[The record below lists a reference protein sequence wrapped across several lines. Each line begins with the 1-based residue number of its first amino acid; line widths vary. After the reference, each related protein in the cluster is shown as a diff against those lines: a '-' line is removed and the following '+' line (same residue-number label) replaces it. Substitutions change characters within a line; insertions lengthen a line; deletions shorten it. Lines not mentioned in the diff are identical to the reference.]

1 MATFVFIMKHRLLHL
16 RVFLLWLVL
25 YIPAAAGAQTFK
37 QWSTLGEQALNDGQ
51 YLDAALYFGEAY
63 TLDSTSFE
71 TTIRYADALRLSR
84 NYVEARRLYQKA
96 YDKDKGRLY
105 PEGQYYLAQM
115 QMLAGD
121 YAEALKNFTRYEKRL
136 KRDKGTLAYQKIQQ
150 EIASC
155 SLALT
160 ARMPDRDIELQLLP
174 GDVNTEKSEFAPF
187 RFDSTLYYTRSEA
200 NTGRISLRMA
210 DQHEDE
216 FTNARA
222 MPGDWDD
229 AADYGNLVFSPDRS
243 RAYFTECEDRL
254 CAIYEASFSNG
265 QLINP
270 KSIPTINQGDITSTM
285 PFVGVYKNREV
296 LFFASNRK
304 GTRGGLDIWWSLRND
319 DGSWDPPVNA
329 GDNVNTPGNEV
340 TPYFSGTH
348 LYFSSDWH
356 PGFGGYD
363 IFRSKGYP
371 RSFDLPENLD
381 RPLNSSLNDLY
392 YRYFPEYMSG
402 MLASNRDGSLADG
415 SFCCNDLYFVQFAD
429 SLIPPEAEPDIFT
442 SLKQLNDYLPVTLYF
457 HNDEPDPRTRATTTN
472 RSYDETALDY
482 LDMRSQYQKE
492 MGKGLRGEE
501 REDSDFE
508 VDEFFTF
515 YVEKGLRN
523 LENFAELLLTE
534 LEKGYSIQLTIKG
547 FASPRAK
554 SDYNVNLTSRRI
566 HSLINYL
573 KRTQQ
578 GAFLPYIE
586 ARADNHA
593 TLTFEEIPFGEYRAD
608 ATVSDE
614 LDDRQSSVYARGA
627 RLERK
632 IEILSVE
639 RGSPDSLFAQAEFST
654 RIVDF
659 GKIASDRQVDHTLTL
674 RSVGTDTLVVDSI
687 LTSCECTVPELDRHR
702 LPPGLET
709 ELHIAFNTQ
718 NLTGIVTRKVLVFI
732 RGREEPIEVTIAAE
746 VADPE

>member
-1 MATFVFIMKHRLLHL
+1 MNQRLLHL
-16 RVFLLWLVL
+16 RVITLWLVMA
-25 YIPAAAGAQTFK
+25 IPAVAGAQTFK
-37 QWSTLGEQALNDGQ
+37 QWSTLGEQALTEGQ
-51 YLDAALYFGEAY
+51 YLDAALYFSEAY
-63 TLDSTSFE
+63 QLDSTSFE

-84 NYVEARRLYQKA
+84 NYIEARRLYQKA

-136 KRDKGTLAYQKIQQ
+136 KRDKSTLAYQKIQQ

-160 ARMPDRDIELQLLP
+160 ARMPNRDIELHLLP
-174 GDVNTEKSEFAPF
+174 GDINTEKSEFAPYL
-187 RFDSTLYYTRSEA
+187 FDSTLYYTRSEA
-200 NTGRISLRMA
+200 NTGRISLRVA
-210 DQHEDE
+210 DQKEDE
-216 FTNARA
+216 FSNARA
-222 MPGDWDD
+222 MPGEFDPEV
-229 AADYGNLVFSPDRS
+229 DYGNLCFSPDRS
-243 RAYFTECEDRL
+243 RAYFTACENGL
-254 CAIYEASFSNG
+254 CAIYEAQFSKG
-265 QLINP
+265 KLRHP

-285 PFVGVYKNREV
+285 PYIGLYRNQEV
-296 LFFASNRK
+296 LYFASDRK

-329 GDNVNTPGNEV
+329 GDNINTPGNEIS
-340 TPYFSGTH
+340 PYYSGEH

-356 PGFGGYD
+356 PGFGGFD

-392 YRYFPEYMSG
+392 YRYFPEQSSG

-415 SFCCNDLYFVQFAD
+415 SFCCNDLYRVQFAD
-429 SLIPPEAEPDIFT
+429 SLLTPETEPDIFT

-457 HNDEPDPRTRATTTN
+457 HNDEPDQRTRSTTTK
-472 RSYDETALDY
+472 RSYDETAHDY
-482 LDMRSQYQKE
+482 LALRQQYQKE
-492 MGKGLRGEE
+492 MGKGLRGED

-523 LENFAELLLTE
+523 LENFAELLLIE

-566 HSLINYL
+566 VSLINYL
-573 KRTQQ
+573 KRAQN

-586 ARADNHA
+586 ARAGNHA
-593 TLTFEEIPFGEYRAD
+593 TLTFDEIPFGEYRAD
-608 ATVSDE
+608 AAVSDE

-639 RGSPDSLFAQAEFST
+639 RGSPDSLFAQAEFNT

-659 GKIASDRQVDHTLTL
+659 GKIASDRQVENILTL

-687 LTSCECTVPELDRHR
+687 LAPCGCTVPELDRYR

-709 ELHIAFNTQ
+709 ELHLRFNPE
-718 NLTGIVTRKVLVFI
+718 NLGGIVTRKILVFV

-746 VADPE
+746 VGAAE

>member
-1 MATFVFIMKHRLLHL
+1 MNQRLLHL
-16 RVFLLWLVL
+16 RVITLWLL
-25 YIPAAAGAQTFK
+25 LAIPAVAGAQTFK
-37 QWSTLGEQALNDGQ
+37 QWSVLGEQAITDGQ

-63 TLDSTSFE
+63 ELDSTQFE
-71 TTIRYADALRLSR
+71 ITIRYADALRLSR
-84 NYVEARRLYQKA
+84 NYVEARRLYKKA

-136 KRDKGTLAYQKIQQ
+136 KRDKASLAYQKIQQ

-160 ARMPDRDIELQLLP
+160 ARMPDRDMALQLLP
-174 GDVNTEKSEFAPF
+174 GDVNTEKSEFAPYLV
-187 RFDSTLYYTRSEA
+187 DSTLYYTRSEA
-200 NTGRISLRMA
+200 NTGRISLRVA
-210 DQHEDE
+210 DQQEEE
-216 FTNARA
+216 FSNARA
-222 MPGDWDD
+222 MAGEFDL
-229 AADYGNLVFSPDRS
+229 AIDYGNLCFSPDRS
-243 RAYFTECEDRL
+243 RAYFTACENGL
-254 CAIYEASFSNG
+254 CAIYEAQFSNG
-265 QLINP
+265 KLRDP
-270 KSIPTINQGDITSTM
+270 KSIPTLNQSDITSTM
-285 PFVGVYKNREV
+285 PYIGLYRDQEV
-296 LFFASNRK
+296 LYFASDRK

-329 GDNVNTPGNEV
+329 GDNVNTPGNEIS
-340 TPYFSGTH
+340 PYHSGEH

-356 PGFGGYD
+356 PGFGGFD

-392 YRYFPEYMSG
+392 YRYFPDQTTG
-402 MLASNRDGSLADG
+402 IFASNRDGSLADG
-415 SFCCNDLYFVQFAD
+415 SFCCNDLYSVQFAD
-429 SLIPPEAEPDIFT
+429 SLKAPEAEPDIFT
-442 SLKQLNDYLPVTLYF
+442 SLEQLNDYLPVTLYF
-457 HNDEPDPRTRATTTN
+457 HNDEPDPRTRATTTQ
-472 RSYDETALDY
+472 RSYDETADDY
-482 LDMRSQYQKE
+482 LALRQQYQKE
-492 MGKGLRGEE
+492 MGKGLRSED

-523 LENFAELLLTE
+523 LENFADLLLIE
-534 LEKGYSIQLTIKG
+534 LEKGYSIQLSIKG

-566 HSLINYL
+566 SSLVNYL
-573 KRTQQ
+573 KRTKN
-578 GAFLPYIE
+578 GAFMPFID

-639 RGSPDSLFAQAEFST
+639 RGSPDSLFAQAEFNT

-659 GKIASDRQVDHTLTL
+659 GKIASDRQVENTLIL

-687 LTSCECTVPELDRHR
+687 LAPCGCTVPELDRYR

-709 ELHIAFNTQ
+709 ELHIAFNPQ

-732 RGREEPIEVTIAAE
+732 RGREEPIEITIAAE
-746 VADPE
+746 VSDSE